1 MIELIFKYWLLLYFK
16 LFLVKGQPKSV
27 FSKYSS
33 YISSYK
39 GFKELKYVDL
49 LLLNLQRIKDVQ
61 GFKELQYVDLQLDFQ
76 RPTT

>member
-1 MIELIFKYWLLLYFK
+1 M
-16 LFLVKGQPKSV
+16 

-61 GFKELQYVDLQLDFQ
+61 GFKELQYVDLQLDLQ
-76 RPTT
+76 RPTTWKVVKHFFNHLGTL